1 MNRKTSIYCITLA
14 VLILLLITAS
24 LVFGSVHIPAEAVA
38 DILCGNEV
46 EKASWRFIV
55 LESRIPQ
62 CITAALCGAALSAS
76 GLMLQTAFNN
86 PLADASILGISS
98 GSSLGVA
105 LVMLAGGGT
114 LTAGSFSLSGFM
126 SVILGAF
133 LVYGLP
139 EIFRDFAQARM
150 LIFGLALMIMMI
162 IRPQGILPPAPR
174 RYDVRA
180 ILASLRSGR
189 ETARNGQAAEAS
201 AEGESS

>member
-1 MNRKTSIYCITLA
+1 MLLFAA
-14 VLILLLITAS
+14 V
-24 LVFGSVHIPAEAVA
+24 
-38 DILCGNEV
+38 
-46 EKASWRFIV
+46 
-55 LESRIPQ
+55 
-62 CITAALCGAALSAS
+62 
-76 GLMLQTAFNN
+76 
-86 PLADASILGISS
+86 ILGG
-98 GSSLGVA
+98 GS
-105 LVMLAGGGT
+105 
-114 LTAGSFSLSGFM
+114 LTG
-126 SVILGAF
+126 VILGAF

-189 ETARNGQAAEAS
+189 ETARHEHAAEAN